1 MFSGGGV
8 FPFNFVLGTTYYVMN
23 IALDIGVWN
32 IRAQYA
38 YNCGNTTTT
47 QALCSITTDFNNID
61 YGNMVSDWRSL
72 TAGQYVT
79 MQVNRTV
86 TVTTSSQTF
95 WCTVLFFYSGAS
107 PRIQITATTNSI
119 SNISAVKIA

>member
-1 MFSGGGV
+1 
-8 FPFNFVLGTTYYVMN
+8 
-23 IALDIGVWN
+23 
-32 IRAQYA
+32 
-38 YNCGNTTTT
+38 
-47 QALCSITTDFNNID
+47 
-61 YGNMVSDWRSL
+61 MVSDWRSL

-95 WCTVLFFYSGAS
+95 WCSVLFFYSGAS